1 MLSGFKVVCM
11 LLLVYSHVLAFS
23 VLFINSMFDIFNNHD
38 VPDFFGIVGIVG
50 GLLFHAGYS
59 YNTGSLEPL
68 IWCLGVGAVFSAYG
82 WIAYWK
88 GMWGGADAMMLSA
101 LGFMTPGPV
110 SGSFNM
116 IYVLDLI
123 TNFMVAAVGVT
134 IIYSVYKFWDQDGKV
149 KELWSA
155 IKQDEKILSII
166 VLVGGFLS
174 FILNTQGSNGL
185 VFFSIVLL
193 FAFIYEFMKLVED
206 KYMVK
211 TKSAEDVEVG
221 EVPSPDQGFGNKIRG
236 LTEEEVEDIDDDLE
250 VRTGVPFVP
259 VFLFAV
265 LLTDLTSSG
274 IWILYSFY

>member
-1 MLSGFKVVCM
+1 M

-23 VLFINSMFDIFNNHD
+23 VLFINSLFDVFNNHD
-38 VPDFFGIVGIVG
+38 VPDLFGIIGIIG
-50 GLLFHAGYS
+50 GILFHAGHS
-59 YNTGSLEPL
+59 YVTGSMTPL
-68 IWCLGVGAVFSAYG
+68 IWCLGVGGVFSAYG

-110 SGSFNM
+110 SGSFN
-116 IYVLDLI
+116 IVYVLDLI
-123 TNFMVAAVGVT
+123 TNFMVAAVAVT
-134 IIYSVYKFWDQDGKV
+134 VFYSVYKFWDQNGKP
-149 KELWSA
+149 KDLLDE
-155 IKQDEKILSII
+155 IIQDEKKLSIL
-166 VLVGGFLS
+166 VLAAGVLS

-185 VFFSIVLL
+185 FFFLFALL
-193 FAFIYEFMKLVED
+193 FAFLYEFMKLVED
-206 KYMVK
+206 SYMVK
-211 TKSAEDVEVG
+211 TKSADEVEVG

-236 LTEEEVEDIDDDLE
+236 LTEEEVEEIDSELE

>member
-1 MLSGFKVVCM
+1 M

-38 VPDFFGIVGIVG
+38 VPDLFGMIGIIG
-50 GLLFHAGYS
+50 GILFHAGHA
-59 YNTGSLEPL
+59 YNLGSMNPL

-110 SGSFNM
+110 SGSFNIM
-116 IYVLDLI
+116 YILDLI
-123 TNFMVAAVGVT
+123 TNFMVAAIGITVV
-134 IIYSVYKFWDQDGKV
+134 YSIYKFWDQDGKPGELLNSI
-149 KELWSA
+149 KE
-155 IKQDEKILSII
+155 DEKLLSVI
-166 VLVGGFLS
+166 VLAGGVLS
-174 FILNTQGSNGL
+174 FILSTQGSNGWIFFSAVL
-185 VFFSIVLL
+185 VFVLM
-193 FAFIYEFMKLVED
+193 YEFMKLVED
-206 KYMVK
+206 SYMVK
-211 TKSAEDVEVG
+211 TKSAKEVEVG

-236 LTEEEVEDIDDDLE
+236 LTEEEVESIEGELE